1 LLEVQKE
8 FYENENGKFS
18 VVTLVPKQEFDDCG
32 MLENNFIVLT
42 KQTLDIFLKHE
53 KPSELIALYVFY
65 YYTAKWQKTNI
76 IKCTTGYA
84 SKGLRW
90 KRDKVIKNKKE
101 LIKLGLITDFQR
113 RNDTGQI
120 TGHYIKMG
128 YVLKNET
135 VREYTQP
142 TPKPEGGFYHRVE
155 KGDINALSTNN
166 INALN
171 TNNINALDKQ
181 NTLSKQ
187 IDYVYYNYPSKCSIS
202 GRSTHKS
209 YKDKDKIGK
218 LIKKVGF
225 SELLDLQKKYIY
237 VSKKQ
242 NTWIKNYSTFLNN
255 LPDYT
260 YFSDPI
266 AQEKKAKEIQE
277 ALSEK
282 N

>member
-1 LLEVQKE
+1 MGLIERIVKKDEKGKIKGWYIKINYLYKKDTVNDLLESKDTPQSLYTEFEMMKKDNLIDKLYCKNSKCVYCGDELIRLKDLYVMFDTAKDVYKYIKDNNIKYATIDHRIPLSKNGTNDLNNMVISCQICNSKKGVQLT
-8 FYENENGKFS
+8 ENE
-18 VVTLVPKQEFDDCG
+18 LVDLPTSG
-32 MLENNFIVLT
+32 N
-42 KQTLDIFLKHE
+42 QT
-53 KPSELIALYVFY
+53 
-65 YYTAKWQKTNI
+65 T
-76 IKCTTGYA
+76 
-84 SKGLRW
+84 
-90 KRDKVIKNKKE
+90 
-101 LIKLGLITDFQR
+101 
-113 RNDTGQI
+113 
-120 TGHYIKMG
+120 
-128 YVLKNET
+128 
-135 VREYTQP
+135 
-142 TPKPEGGFYHRVE
+142 
-155 KGDINALSTNN
+155 NALSYSN
-166 INALN
+166 ISALSN
-171 TNNINALDKQ
+171 NNINALDKQ

-187 IDYVYYNYPSKCSIS
+187 VDYIYYKYPSKCSIS